1 MDFTDTQHTNC
12 AGGLHEV
19 MSRRVRASLL
29 EDEVP
34 HAYIYIYTHTLY
46 IHTLSIHVA
55 CISYCVYI
63 DILRICIYIYI
74 IYIYMYIV
82 PFQHLPLV
90 GWFGAGESP
99 AATPS
104 LCLEIPG
111 PRGDRCCRCWRENH
125 GKMVGIYRDFMVYH
139 GLSSFS
145 LLYCDWTWPFLGV
158 CPISRHG
165 HVFEIVFRNLL

>member
-34 HAYIYIYTHTLY
+34 HAYIYIH
-46 IHTLSIHVA
+46 IH
-55 CISYCVYI
+55 
-63 DILRICIYIYI
+63 YIYI
-74 IYIYMYIV
+74 HYLYMLHVYHIVYILIYWEYVYIYNHIYMYIV
-82 PFQHLPLV
+82 PFQHLPLG